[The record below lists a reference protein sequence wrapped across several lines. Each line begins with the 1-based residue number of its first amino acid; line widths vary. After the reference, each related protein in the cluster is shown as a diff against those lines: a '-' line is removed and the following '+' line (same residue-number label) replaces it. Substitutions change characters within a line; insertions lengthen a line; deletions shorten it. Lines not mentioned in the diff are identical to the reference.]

1 MHGHFRLFYMHS
13 RQQFGRWGERVAI
26 RYLRRKGF
34 IILDRNVFTPYGELD
49 VVALDGRELVFI
61 EVKTRRTEN
70 FGLPEDSITR
80 YKMEHLWNA
89 LLYHCETLRW
99 KGTFRLD
106 VISIV
111 HQGTHPRIRHLQN
124 VIPDVER

>member
-1 MHGHFRLFYMHS
+1 MHS

-49 VVALDGRELVFI
+49 VVALDGRELVFV
-61 EVKTRRTEN
+61 EVKARRTQN

-80 YKMEHLWNA
+80 QKLEHLWNA
-89 LLYHCETLRW
+89 LLYYCEESRW
-99 KGTFRLD
+99 KGAFRLD
-106 VISIV
+106 VISVV
-111 HQGTHPRIRHLQN
+111 HQGATPQIRHLIN
-124 VIPDVER
+124 ILFEVDGA